1 MIPADWTPHRRD
13 DGELV
18 GWIRPEGDDW
28 VAMDLFGRPASEAGD
43 WLDAE
48 AVLEERGLSWL
59 AEVWMLEQ
67 EDGEPL
73 RVRIAEVTP
82 GAVGRPGRVV
92 VHTDDFGAIDVPYER
107 IALEWPAPAALRP
120 RRTDDP
126 DGRLFG

>member
-13 DGELV
+13 DGELI
-18 GWIRPEGDDW
+18 GWIRPEGEHW
-28 VAMDLFGRPASEAGD
+28 VAMDLFGRPSSGAVEWLEA
-43 WLDAE
+43 E
-48 AVLEERGLSWL
+48 EVLEQRGLSWL
-59 AEVWMLEQ
+59 AEVWMLER

-82 GAVGRPGRVV
+82 GGVGEQGQVV

-107 IALEWPAPAALRP
+107 IALPWPAPATLRP
-120 RRTDDP
+120 RRPDDP